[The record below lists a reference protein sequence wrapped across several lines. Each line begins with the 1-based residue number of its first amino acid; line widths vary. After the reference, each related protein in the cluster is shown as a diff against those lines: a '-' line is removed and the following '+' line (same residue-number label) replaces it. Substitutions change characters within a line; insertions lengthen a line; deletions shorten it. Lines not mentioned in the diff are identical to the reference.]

1 MDLTNK
7 TVIITGVSTGI
18 GEQIALRLAK
28 TQCRL
33 ALIAR
38 NIDRLAKVAE
48 TAKQLGAI
56 DVRYYACDIC
66 DTDKLSET
74 VDKIASDFMTIDVLI
89 NNAGIWQ
96 KMGQVD
102 ELSADTVDSVIAT
115 NLSAL
120 IHTTRLA
127 LPKLR
132 QSKQS
137 AIINIVSKSGV
148 LAQAGQAVYTASK
161 YGVRGF
167 TEVLKADLKDSTV
180 KVAGVYQ
187 GGTNTEMF
195 AKTGEN
201 IDTSHCTD
209 PADLADVVAY
219 LLQQPNKIWLHD
231 VRVDR

>member
-1 MDLTNK
+1 MNLHNK
-7 TVIITGVSTGI
+7 TVIVTGASTGI

-38 NIDRLAKVAE
+38 NAEKLQQVAE
-48 TAKQLGAI
+48 TAKKLGAI
-56 DVRYYACDIC
+56 DARYYACDIC
-66 DTDKLSET
+66 DTDKLTET
-74 VDKIASDFMTIDVLI
+74 VEKITNDFSTIDVLI

-102 ELSADTVDSVIAT
+102 ELSADTIDNVIAT
-115 NLSAL
+115 NLSAV
-120 IHTTRLA
+120 IHTTRLV

-132 QSKQS
+132 QSEQS

-167 TEVLKADLKDSTV
+167 TEVLKADLKGSTV
-180 KVAGVYQ
+180 KIAGIYQ

-219 LLQQPNKIWLHD
+219 LLQQPHKIWLHD
-231 VRVDR
+231 VRIDR